1 MHSVLERRP
10 SRKFISLG
18 EVTPCAS
25 EWWCKT
31 KIKKGQRSRSLVT
44 KCKDR
49 FSCISHQKWIDLRQ
63 TKTEMIKGTLQTH
76 IVECISPAEMPRF
89 VTFVWSY
96 PWGPHVVTATWPCTG
111 GMTLWCGWPQSYQR
125 GLVMRKLERY
135 VKPFWHNTG
144 ASRTDWQ
151 SREHASCAQH
161 RAVIKWYVTSHV
173 KAVGYIRSNTD
184 R

>member
-1 MHSVLERRP
+1 MYVHTPAPVLPCRCGRIRCRCVSMRADAVDAVISHTHNYTYIEYISAAEILRFCNICMSVCLPHNSHTYRALSIGTYRP

-89 VTFVWSY
+89 VTFV
-96 PWGPHVVTATWPCTG
+96 
-111 GMTLWCGWPQSYQR
+111 
-125 GLVMRKLERY
+125 
-135 VKPFWHNTG
+135 
-144 ASRTDWQ
+144 
-151 SREHASCAQH
+151 
-161 RAVIKWYVTSHV
+161 
-173 KAVGYIRSNTD
+173 
-184 R
+184 